1 MINLDTNIII
11 RIAEIY
17 IYKGFLINYD
27 WNLQVS
33 ISGCQDYSNVIIY
46 NSRPAGDYTVEWQVI
61 RPSGTTTG
69 IDYFTVN
76 ENDTTTYLL
85 EY

>member
-1 MINLDTNIII
+1 VN
-11 RIAEIY
+11 
-17 IYKGFLINYD
+17 
-27 WNLQVS
+27 
-33 ISGCQDYSNVIIY
+33 ISGCQDYSNVIVVK
-46 NSRPAGDYTVEWQVI
+46 SRPAGNYTLEWQVI

-76 ENDTTTYLL
+76 ENDTTTYVL